1 MEPGTKLG
9 HYEIRAKIG
18 AGGMGE
24 VYLAVDTELDRTVAI
39 KILPAALAADAQRLQ
54 RFVQEAKAAS
64 ALNHPHIL
72 TIYEIGV
79 TGNSR
84 FIATEFIDGDTLRP
98 HIGAGMKLAEVLE
111 ITIQACGALAAAHA
125 AGIIHRDIKPENIM
139 VRRDGY
145 IKLLDFGLAK
155 LTEPK
160 GSTTDTEAPTKAM
173 VNTGA
178 GTVMGTANYMSPEQ
192 AKGTHIDERSDL
204 WSLGA
209 VLYEMVTGHV
219 PFAGET
225 PTETI
230 SLILQKEPAPLVRYA
245 NEVPDELERIAAKAL
260 TKDREA
266 RYQTAK
272 DMLID
277 LRNLKRK
284 LEVDA
289 EIDRTVPPELRAAV
303 STGGAPGGSST
314 ASGAVA
320 ATSVAS
326 TPHSALSAPSASSAE
341 YIAGEIRRH
350 KKGVALLAGFFV
362 VALIIAGVFYF
373 SRKKPALTEKDS
385 VLLADFVNTTGEQVF
400 DGTLK
405 QALAVQLG
413 QSPFLNIFPDDRV
426 NETLRFM
433 GKAPNERITK
443 DVAKEICARQGLKA
457 MIVGSIAG
465 LGSHYV
471 VTLEA
476 IDAQAGD
483 AIAREQAE
491 AENKEQVLKALGKA
505 ASQLREKLGESLGSI
520 KKYDAPIEQ
529 ATTSSLEALKAFT
542 QGNEQRNAGNQ
553 AESISFYKRAA
564 ELDPNF
570 AMAYARLGVAYSNQF
585 QTELGAQYSQ
595 KAYDLRD
602 RVSERERFYISEKYT
617 SYVSGDREE
626 AVRVLKAWAQSY
638 PNDYIPHNNLAAN
651 YSIFGQFEDALKEA
665 REAVRLSPNNTTAQG
680 NYVEGFVKLN
690 RFDEARQTLEQTLGQ
705 NPERGIYHFYNFQL
719 AFIRGDQDTM
729 KKDLDWWSKRPNE
742 NDPLDYQAGT
752 SGFYGQWQKAQD
764 FSHRSIEMMISQDRK
779 ENAAQ
784 AETNNSF
791 YEGIL
796 GRCSQAK
803 ERVARGLVLSR
814 DRITL
819 ASAAM
824 TLAYCNETG
833 QAQSFIDEL
842 LRRYPKD
849 TPTIGVLIPM
859 VRAAME
865 MNRGNAVQAIEV
877 IRPAERFELGNVAG
891 FWLTYLRGEIYLRQK
906 AGGDAAAAFQKIL
919 DHRGIEPIS
928 PLYPLAHL
936 GLARASVLSGDT
948 AKARKEY
955 QDFLALW
962 KDADPDLPILQQ
974 AKDEYAKLK

>member
-1 MEPGTKLG
+1 MKPGTKLG
-9 HYEIRAKIG
+9 HYEIRSKIG

-24 VYLAVDTELDRTVAI
+24 VYLAIDTELDRTVAI
-39 KILPAALAADAQRLQ
+39 KILPAVLAADGQRLQ

-111 ITIQACGALAAAHA
+111 VAIQACGALAAAHA
-125 AGIIHRDIKPENIM
+125 AGIVHRDIKPENIM

-145 IKLLDFGLAK
+145 IKVLDFGLAK

-192 AKGTHIDERSDL
+192 AKGTHVDERSDV

-245 NEVPDELERIAAKAL
+245 HEVPDELERIATKAL
-260 TKDREA
+260 TKDREE

-277 LRNLKRK
+277 LRHLKRK

-320 ATSVAS
+320 ATSVAG
-326 TPHSALSAPSASSAE
+326 TPQGASSAE
-341 YIAGEIRRH
+341 YIVSEIRRH
-350 KKGVALLAGFFV
+350 KKGAALIAALLIVGLAVGGF
-362 VALIIAGVFYF
+362 FYF
-373 SRKKPALTEKDS
+373 SRKKPALTEKDT
-385 VLLADFVNTTGEQVF
+385 VLLADFVNTTGELVF

-413 QSPFLNIFPDDRV
+413 QSPFLNIYPDERV

-443 DVAKEICARQGLKA
+443 DVAKEICTRQGLKA
-457 MIVGSIAG
+457 MIVGSIAS

-471 VTLEA
+471 VTIEA
-476 IDAQAGD
+476 ISAQAGD

-491 AENKEQVLKALGKA
+491 ADSKEQVLKALGKA

-520 KKYDAPIEQ
+520 KKFDAPIEQ

-542 QGNEQRNAGNQ
+542 QGNEQRIVGNQ
-553 AESISFYKRAA
+553 PEAIPFYKRAI

-570 AMAYARLGVAYSNQF
+570 AMAYARLAVMYNNQF
-585 QTELGAQYSQ
+585 QTELAAQYSQ

-602 RVSERERFYISEKYT
+602 RVSEREKFYISEKYA
-617 SYVSGDREE
+617 SYVTGDREE
-626 AVRVLKAWAQSY
+626 ATNVLKAWAQSY

-651 YSIFGQFEDALKEA
+651 YSLFGQFEDALKEA

-680 NYVEGFVKLN
+680 NYVEGFIKLN

-705 NPERGIYHFYNFQL
+705 NPERGVFHFYNYEL

-729 KKDLDWWSKRPNE
+729 KKDLDWWAKRPNE
-742 NDPLDYQAGT
+742 NDPLDYQGGT
-752 SGFYGQWQKAQD
+752 AGFYGQWQKAQD
-764 FSHRSIEMMISQDRK
+764 FFHRSIEMMISQDRK
-779 ENAAQ
+779 ENAGQ
-784 AETNNSF
+784 IETYISS
-791 YEGIL
+791 YEAVL
-796 GRCSQAK
+796 GRCQQAK
-803 ERVARGLVLSR
+803 ERVARGIALSR
-814 DRITL
+814 DRIGL
-819 ASAAM
+819 GSAAI
-824 TLAYCNETG
+824 TLAYCNELG
-833 QAQSFIDEL
+833 QAQSLLDEL
-842 LRRYPKD
+842 QKRFPKD
-849 TPTIGVLIPM
+849 TATVGVLVPM
-859 VRAAME
+859 TRAAIE
-865 MNRGNAVQAIEV
+865 MNRGNTTQAIE
-877 IRPAERFELGNVAG
+877 ILRPAGRFELGNVAG
-891 FWLTYLRGEIYLRQK
+891 FWLTYVRGEIYLRQK
-906 AGGDAAAAFQKIL
+906 AGNEAAADFQKIL
-919 DHRGIEPIS
+919 DHRGIEPTS

-962 KDADPDLPILQQ
+962 KDADADLPILQQ

>member
-1 MEPGTKLG
+1 MTIAAGTHLG
-9 HYEIRAKIG
+9 RYEIRSKIG
-18 AGGMGE
+18 EGGMGE
-24 VYLAVDTELDRTVAI
+24 VYLAQDMELGRTVAI
-39 KILPAALAADAQRLQ
+39 KILPPALASDQQRLQ
-54 RFVQEAKAAS
+54 RFIQEAKAAS

-111 ITIQACGALAAAHA
+111 IAIQACSALQAAHA

-145 IKLLDFGLAK
+145 IKVLDFGLAK

-160 GSTTDTEAPTKAM
+160 GSPTDTEAPTRAM

-192 AKGTHIDERSDL
+192 AKGTHVDERSDL

-209 VLYEMVTGHV
+209 LLYEMVTGHL

-245 NEVPDELERIAAKAL
+245 HEVPDELERIVTKAL
-260 TKDREA
+260 TKDREE
-266 RYQTAK
+266 RYQTAR

-277 LRNLKRK
+277 LRHLKRK

-303 STGGAPGGSST
+303 STGGVPGGSST

-320 ATSVAS
+320 ATSVAG
-326 TPHSALSAPSASSAE
+326 TPHGPSSAE
-341 YIAGEIRRH
+341 YIVTEIRRH
-350 KKGVALLAGFFV
+350 KKGA
-362 VALIIAGVFYF
+362 ALIAALFIVGLAVAAFVYF
-373 SRKKPALTEKDS
+373 SRKTPALTAKDT
-385 VLLADFVNTTGEQVF
+385 VLLADFVNTTGEPVF

-413 QSPFLNIFPDDRV
+413 QSPFLNIFPDERV

-433 GKAPNERITK
+433 GRSANERITK
-443 DVAKEICARQGLKA
+443 DVAKEICERQGLKA
-457 MIVGSIAG
+457 MIVGSIAS

-476 IDAQAGD
+476 INAHAGD
-483 AIAREQAE
+483 AIAREQSE

-505 ASQLREKLGESLGSI
+505 ASQLREKLGESLSSI
-520 KKYDAPIEQ
+520 KKFDAPIEQ
-529 ATTSSLEALKAFT
+529 ATTSSLEALKAFS
-542 QGNEQRNAGNQ
+542 QGNELVTVGNQ
-553 AESISFYKRAA
+553 LDAIPFYKRAI

-570 AMAYARLGVAYSNQF
+570 ALAYARLAVIYSNRF
-585 QTELGAQYSQ
+585 QTELAAQYSQ

-602 RVSERERFYISEKYT
+602 RASERERFYISEKYT
-617 SYVSGDREE
+617 SFVTGNREE
-626 AVRVLKAWAQSY
+626 ANSVLKAWAQNY
-638 PNDYIPHNNLAAN
+638 PNDSIPHNNLAVN
-651 YSIFGQFEDALKEA
+651 YTLVGQYEDALKES
-665 REAVRLSPNNTTAQG
+665 REAVRLSPNSATSLG
-680 NYVEGFVKLN
+680 NYAEGFMRLN
-690 RFDEARQTLEQTLGQ
+690 RFDEARQVLEQTLGQ
-705 NPERGIYHFYNFQL
+705 NPDRHIYHSYSFQL
-719 AFIRGDQDTM
+719 AFLRGDQDTM
-729 KKDLDWWSKRPNE
+729 KRDLDWWAKRPTKKFF
-742 NDPLDYQAGT
+742 DYQAGAAA
-752 SGFYGQWQKAQD
+752 FYGQWHKALD
-764 FSHRSIEMMISQDRK
+764 FNHRSIELMLSQDRK
-779 ENAAQ
+779 ENAGQ
-784 AETNNSF
+784 SETNNSF
-791 YEGIL
+791 IEAVL
-796 GRCSQAK
+796 GRCQQAK
-803 ERVARGLVLSR
+803 ESVTRGVLLSR
-814 DRITL
+814 DRIGL
-819 ASAAM
+819 ASGAV
-824 TLAYCNETG
+824 TLAYCNEPG
-833 QAQSFIDEL
+833 QAQPLLDEL
-842 LRRYPKD
+842 QKRFPKD
-849 TPTIGVLIPM
+849 TATNGVLIPM
-859 VRAAME
+859 IRAAME
-865 MNRGNAVQAIEV
+865 MNRGNTTQAIELL
-877 IRPAERFELGNVAG
+877 RPASRFELGAVAG
-891 FWLTYLRGEIYLRQK
+891 FGMTYLRGEIYLRQK
-906 AGGDAAAAFQKIL
+906 SGKEAAAEFQKIL
-919 DHRGIEPIS
+919 DHRGIESLS

-962 KDADPDLPILQQ
+962 KDADADLPVLQQ
-974 AKDEYAKLK
+974 AKDEYEKLK

>member
-1 MEPGTKLG
+1 MSSPLSSGTKLG
-9 HYEIRAKIG
+9 RYEIRSKIG

-24 VYLAVDTELDRTVAI
+24 VYLALDTELDRTVAI
-39 KILPAALAADAQRLQ
+39 KILPAGLAADAQRLQ
-54 RFVQEAKAAS
+54 RFIQEAKAAS

-111 ITIQACGALAAAHA
+111 IAIQACSALAAAHA

-145 IKLLDFGLAK
+145 IKVLDFGLAK

-192 AKGTHIDERSDL
+192 AKGTHVDERGDL

-230 SLILQKEPAPLVRYA
+230 SLILQKEPPPLVRYA
-245 NEVPDELERIAAKAL
+245 HQVPDELERIATKAL
-260 TKDREA
+260 TKDREE

-303 STGGAPGGSST
+303 STGGVPGGSST

-320 ATSVAS
+320 VTSVAG
-326 TPHSALSAPSASSAE
+326 TPHGASSAE
-341 YIAGEIRRH
+341 YIVTEIRRH
-350 KKGVALLAGFFV
+350 KKVA
-362 VALIIAGVFYF
+362 ALIAALFIVGTAVAAFVYS
-373 SRKKPALTEKDS
+373 SRKTPALTEKDT
-385 VLLADFVNTTGEQVF
+385 VLLADFVNTTGEPVF

-413 QSPFLNIFPDDRV
+413 QSPFLNIFPDERV

-433 GKAPNERITK
+433 GRAANERITK
-443 DVAKEICARQGLKA
+443 DVAKEICERQGIKA
-457 MIVGSIAG
+457 MIVGSIAS

-476 IDAQAGD
+476 INAQAGD
-483 AIAREQAE
+483 AIAREQSE

-505 ASQLREKLGESLGSI
+505 ASQLRERLGESLSSI
-520 KKYDAPIEQ
+520 KKFDAPIEQ
-529 ATTSSLEALKAFT
+529 ATTSSLEALKAFS
-542 QGNEQRNAGNQ
+542 QGNEQRVVGNQ
-553 AESISFYKRAA
+553 TEAIPFYKRAV

-570 AMAYARLGVAYSNQF
+570 ALAYARLAVSFSNQS
-585 QTELGAQYSQ
+585 QTELAAQYSQ

-617 SYVSGDREE
+617 SYVTGDRE
-626 AVRVLKAWAQSY
+626 AAITVLKAWAQNY
-638 PNDYIPHNNLAAN
+638 PNDYIPHNNLAVN
-651 YSIFGQFEDALKEA
+651 YSLIGQYEESLKES
-665 REAVRLSPNNTTAQG
+665 REAVRLSPNNTTALA
-680 NYVEGFVKLN
+680 NYVEGFMRLN
-690 RFDEARQTLEQTLGQ
+690 RFDEARQVLEQTLGQ
-705 NPERGIYHFYNFQL
+705 NPDRPFYHFYSFQL
-719 AFIRGDQDTM
+719 AFLRGDQDTM
-729 KKDLDWWSKRPNE
+729 KRDLDWWAKRPTE
-742 NDPLDYQAGT
+742 TDFFDYQAGT
-752 SGFYGQWQKAQD
+752 AAFYGQWRKALD
-764 FSHRSIEMMISQDRK
+764 FNHRSIEMMISQDRK
-779 ENAAQ
+779 ENAGQ
-784 AETNNSF
+784 NETYNSF
-791 YEGIL
+791 IEAVL
-796 GRCSQAK
+796 GRCQQAK
-803 ERVARGLVLSR
+803 EDVTRGVALSR
-814 DRITL
+814 DRIGL
-819 ASAAM
+819 AAAAV
-824 TLAYCNETG
+824 TLAYCNEPG
-833 QAQSFIDEL
+833 QAQTFLDEL
-842 LRRYPKD
+842 QKRFPND
-849 TPTIGVLIPM
+849 TPTIGVLVPM
-859 VRAAME
+859 IRAAME
-865 MNRGNAVQAIEV
+865 MNRGNTGQAIELL
-877 IRPAERFELGNVAG
+877 RPASRFELGNAAG
-891 FWLTYLRGEIYLRQK
+891 FWMTYLRGEIYLRQK
-906 AGGDAAAAFQKIL
+906 AGNEAAAAFQKIL
-919 DHRGIEPIS
+919 DHRGVEPTS

-936 GLARASVLSGDT
+936 GLARALVLSGDS
-948 AKARKEY
+948 ARARKEY
-955 QDFLALW
+955 QDFLAVW
-962 KDADPDLPILQQ
+962 KDADLDLPVLQQ
-974 AKDEYAKLK
+974 ARDEYEKLK

>member
-79 TGNSR
+79 VGKSR

-111 ITIQACGALAAAHA
+111 ITSQACGALAAAHA

-145 IKLLDFGLAK
+145 IKVLDFGLAK

-303 STGGAPGGSST
+303 STGGLPGGPST

-326 TPHSALSAPSASSAE
+326 TPHAASSAE

-350 KKGVALLAGFFV
+350 KKGVALIAGVLV
-362 VALIIAGVFYF
+362 VALIVAGVFYF
-373 SRKKPALTEKDS
+373 SRKKPALTEKDT
-385 VLLADFVNTTGEQVF
+385 VLLADFVNTTGEPVF

-413 QSPFLNIFPDDRV
+413 QSPFLNIFPDERV

-471 VTLEA
+471 ITIEA
-476 IDAQAGD
+476 INAQAGD

-520 KKYDAPIEQ
+520 KKFDAPIEQ
-529 ATTSSLEALKAFT
+529 ATTSSLEALKAYT
-542 QGNEQRNAGNQ
+542 QGNEQRIVGNQ
-553 AESISFYKRAA
+553 PESIPFYKRAI

-570 AMAYARLGVAYSNQF
+570 AMAYARLAVAYNNQF
-585 QTELGAQYSQ
+585 QTELAAQYSQ

-617 SYVSGDREE
+617 SYVTGDRDE
-626 AVRVLKAWAQSY
+626 AINVLKAWAQSY
-638 PNDYIPHNNLAAN
+638 PNDYIPHNNLAVN
-651 YSIFGQFEDALKEA
+651 YSLFGQFEDALKES
-665 REAVRLSPNNTTAQG
+665 REAVRLSPNNTTSLG
-680 NYVEGFVKLN
+680 NYVENFIKLN
-690 RFDEARQTLEQTLGQ
+690 RFDEARQVLEQTLGQ
-705 NPERGIYHFYNFQL
+705 NPERTIYHFYSSEL
-719 AFIRGDQDTM
+719 AFIRGDQDTI
-729 KKDLDWWSKRPNE
+729 KRDLDWLAKRPT
-742 NDPLDYQAGT
+742 DTDRLDFLAGT
-752 SGFYGQWQKAQD
+752 SAFYGEWRKAMD
-764 FSHRSIEMMISQDRK
+764 FSHRSIEMMISQNRK
-779 ENAAQ
+779 ENAGQ
-784 AETNNSF
+784 TETFNSF
-791 YEGIL
+791 FEGVL
-796 GRCSQAK
+796 GRCQLAR
-803 ERVARGLVLSR
+803 EGVTRGVALSR

-819 ASAAM
+819 GSAAM
-824 TLAYCNETG
+824 TLAYCNESG
-833 QAQSFIDEL
+833 QSQTFVDEL
-842 LRRYPKD
+842 QKRFPKD
-849 TPTIGVLIPM
+849 TANIGALIPM
-859 VRAAME
+859 VRATIE
-865 MNRGNAVQAIEV
+865 MNRGNTAGAIE
-877 IRPAERFELGNVAG
+877 ILQPASRFELGNAAG
-891 FWLTYLRGEIYLRQK
+891 IWLTYIRGEVYLRQK
-906 AGGDAAAAFQKIL
+906 TGSDAAAAFQKIL

-948 AKARKEY
+948 ARARKEY

-962 KDADPDLPILQQ
+962 KDADPDLPLLQQ

>member
-1 MEPGTKLG
+1 MKPGTKLA
-9 HYEIRAKIG
+9 HYEIRSKIG

-39 KILPAALAADAQRLQ
+39 KILPAALAADARRLQ

-98 HIGAGMKLAEVLE
+98 HIGAGLKLAEVLE
-111 ITIQACGALAAAHA
+111 IAIQACGGLAAAHA

-245 NEVPDELERIAAKAL
+245 HEVPDELERIATKAL
-260 TKDREA
+260 TKNREE

-277 LRNLKRK
+277 LRHLKRK

-303 STGGAPGGSST
+303 STGGVPGGAAT

-326 TPHSALSAPSASSAE
+326 TPHASSAE
-341 YIAGEIRRH
+341 YIVSEIRRH
-350 KKGVALLAGFFV
+350 RKGALLIGALLIAALAVGGF
-362 VALIIAGVFYF
+362 FYF
-373 SRKKPALTEKDS
+373 SGKKAALTEKDT
-385 VLLADFVNTTGEQVF
+385 VLLADFVNTTGEPVF

-413 QSPFLNIFPDDRV
+413 QSPFLNIFPDERV

-443 DVAKEICARQGLKA
+443 DVAKEICVRQGIKA

-471 VTLEA
+471 VTIEA
-476 IDAQAGD
+476 INAQAGD

-505 ASQLREKLGESLGSI
+505 TSQLREKLGESLSSI
-520 KKYDAPIEQ
+520 KKFDAPIEQ
-529 ATTSSLEALKAFT
+529 ATTSSLEALKAFS
-542 QGNEQRNAGNQ
+542 QGNEQRIAGNQ
-553 AESISFYKRAA
+553 TESIPFYKRAV

-570 AMAYARLGVAYSNQF
+570 ALAYARLAVAYNNQF
-585 QTELGAQYSQ
+585 QTEL
-595 KAYDLRD
+595 
-602 RVSERERFYISEKYT
+602 
-617 SYVSGDREE
+617 
-626 AVRVLKAWAQSY
+626 
-638 PNDYIPHNNLAAN
+638 
-651 YSIFGQFEDALKEA
+651 
-665 REAVRLSPNNTTAQG
+665 
-680 NYVEGFVKLN
+680 
-690 RFDEARQTLEQTLGQ
+690 
-705 NPERGIYHFYNFQL
+705 
-719 AFIRGDQDTM
+719 
-729 KKDLDWWSKRPNE
+729 
-742 NDPLDYQAGT
+742 
-752 SGFYGQWQKAQD
+752 
-764 FSHRSIEMMISQDRK
+764 
-779 ENAAQ
+779 
-784 AETNNSF
+784 
-791 YEGIL
+791 
-796 GRCSQAK
+796 
-803 ERVARGLVLSR
+803 
-814 DRITL
+814 
-819 ASAAM
+819 AS
-824 TLAYCNETG
+824 
-833 QAQSFIDEL
+833 
-842 LRRYPKD
+842 
-849 TPTIGVLIPM
+849 
-859 VRAAME
+859 
-865 MNRGNAVQAIEV
+865 
-877 IRPAERFELGNVAG
+877 
-891 FWLTYLRGEIYLRQK
+891 
-906 AGGDAAAAFQKIL
+906 
-919 DHRGIEPIS
+919 
-928 PLYPLAHL
+928 
-936 GLARASVLSGDT
+936 
-948 AKARKEY
+948 
-955 QDFLALW
+955 
-962 KDADPDLPILQQ
+962 
-974 AKDEYAKLK
+974 

>member
-1 MEPGTKLG
+1 
-9 HYEIRAKIG
+9 
-18 AGGMGE
+18 MGE
-24 VYLAVDTELDRTVAI
+24 VYLAIDTELDRTVAI
-39 KILPAALAADAQRLQ
+39 KILPADLASDTQRLQ

-72 TIYEIGV
+72 TIYEIG
-79 TGNSR
+79 TTESSR

-111 ITIQACGALAAAHA
+111 IAIQACSALAAAHA

-145 IKLLDFGLAK
+145 IKVLDFGLAK

-160 GSTTDTEAPTKAM
+160 GSTTDTEAPTRAM

-192 AKGTHIDERSDL
+192 AKGTHVDERSDL

-245 NEVPDELERIAAKAL
+245 HEVPDELERIATKAL
-260 TKDREA
+260 TKDREE

-277 LRNLKRK
+277 LRHLKRK

-303 STGGAPGGSST
+303 STGGVPGGAST
-314 ASGAVA
+314 ASGAA
-320 ATSVAS
+320 PATSVAS
-326 TPHSALSAPSASSAE
+326 TPHASSAE
-341 YIAGEIRRH
+341 YIVTEIRRH
-350 KKGVALLAGFFV
+350 KKGAAL
-362 VALIIAGVFYF
+362 IAGVVIVALVVAGFFYF
-373 SRKKPALTEKDS
+373 SRKKSALTEKDT
-385 VLLADFVNTTGEQVF
+385 VLLADFVNTTGEPVF

-413 QSPFLNIFPDDRV
+413 QSPFLNIFPDERV

-443 DVAKEICARQGLKA
+443 DVAKEICARQGIKA
-457 MIVGSIAG
+457 MIIGSIAG

-476 IDAQAGD
+476 INAQAGD

-491 AENKEQVLKALGKA
+491 ADNKEQVLKALGKA

-520 KKYDAPIEQ
+520 KKFDAPIEQ
-529 ATTSSLEALKAFT
+529 ATTSSLEALKAFS
-542 QGNEQRNAGNQ
+542 QGNEQRLIGNEP
-553 AESISFYKRAA
+553 ESIPFYKRAV

-570 AMAYARLGVAYSNQF
+570 ALAYARLAVAYNNQF
-585 QTELGAQYSQ
+585 QTELAAQYSQ

-602 RVSERERFYISEKYT
+602 RVSERERFYISEKYN
-617 SYVSGDREE
+617 SYVTGDREQ
-626 AVRVLKAWAQSY
+626 AINVLKAWAQSY
-638 PNDYIPHNNLAAN
+638 PNDYIPHNNLAVN
-651 YSIFGQFEDALKEA
+651 YGLFGQYEDGLKES
-665 REAVRLSPNNTTAQG
+665 REAVRLSPNSTTSLG
-680 NYVEGFVKLN
+680 NYVEEFIRLN
-690 RFDEARQTLEQTLGQ
+690 RFDEARQVLEQTLGQ
-705 NPERGIYHFYNFQL
+705 NPDRPVYRYYSFQL
-719 AFIRGDQDTM
+719 AFILGDQDTM
-729 KKDLDWWSKRPNE
+729 KRDLDWWAKRPTE
-742 NDPLDYQAGT
+742 TDPLDYQAGT
-752 SGFYGQWQKAQD
+752 SAFYGQWHKALD
-764 FSHRSIEMMISQDRK
+764 FSQRSIEMMISQDRK
-779 ENAAQ
+779 ENAGQ
-784 AETNNSF
+784 NETFNSF
-791 YEGIL
+791 FEAVL
-796 GRCSQAK
+796 GRCQQAK
-803 ERVARGLVLSR
+803 EGVARGVALSR
-814 DRITL
+814 DRIGL
-819 ASAAM
+819 GAAAM
-824 TLAYCNETG
+824 TLAYCNELG
-833 QAQSFIDEL
+833 QAQSFADEL
-842 LRRYPKD
+842 QKRFPKD
-849 TPTIGVLIPM
+849 TATIGVVIPM
-859 VRAAME
+859 LRATME
-865 MNRGNAVQAIEV
+865 MNRGNTAQAIE
-877 IRPAERFELGNVAG
+877 ILRPASRFELGNVAG
-891 FWLTYLRGEIYLRQK
+891 FWMTYIRGEIYLRQK
-906 AGGDAAAAFQKIL
+906 AGSDAAVAFQKIL
-919 DHRGIEPIS
+919 DHRGIEPMS

-948 AKARKEY
+948 NRARKEY
-955 QDFLALW
+955 QDFLAVW
-962 KDADPDLPILQQ
+962 KDADADLPVLQQ
-974 AKDEYAKLK
+974 ARDEYLKLK

>member
-1 MEPGTKLG
+1 MSLSNGTKLG
-9 HYEIRAKIG
+9 HYEIRSKIG

-39 KILPAALAADAQRLQ
+39 KILPADLASDTQRLQ

-72 TIYEIGV
+72 TIYEIG
-79 TGNSR
+79 TTENSR

-111 ITIQACGALAAAHA
+111 IAIQACSALSAAHA
-125 AGIIHRDIKPENIM
+125 AGIIHRDVKPENIM

-145 IKLLDFGLAK
+145 IKVLDFGLAK

-160 GSTTDTEAPTKAM
+160 GSTTDTEAPTRAM

-192 AKGTHIDERSDL
+192 AKGTHVDVRTDL

-245 NEVPDELERIAAKAL
+245 HEVPAELERIATKAL
-260 TKDREA
+260 TKDREE

-277 LRNLKRK
+277 LRRLKRK

-303 STGGAPGGSST
+303 STGGVPGASST
-314 ASGAVA
+314 ASGPQA
-320 ATSVAS
+320 ATSMAS
-326 TPHSALSAPSASSAE
+326 TPQASSAE
-341 YIAGEIRRH
+341 YIVSEIRRH
-350 KKGVALLAGFFV
+350 KKGVAAIAAVFV
-362 VALIIAGVFYF
+362 VALVVAGYFYF
-373 SRKKPALTEKDS
+373 SRKQPGLTEKDT
-385 VLLADFVNTTGEQVF
+385 VLLADFVNTTGEPVF

-405 QALAVQLG
+405 QALGVQLG
-413 QSPFLNIFPDDRV
+413 QSPFLNIFPDERV

-433 GKAPNERITK
+433 GRPPNERITK
-443 DVAKEICARQGLKA
+443 DVAKEICARQGIKA
-457 MIVGSIAG
+457 MILGSIAG

-471 VTLEA
+471 VTIEA
-476 IDAQAGD
+476 INAQGGE

-505 ASQLREKLGESLGSI
+505 ASQLREKLGESLSSI
-520 KKYDAPIEQ
+520 KKFDAPIEQ

-542 QGNEQRNAGNQ
+542 QGNEQRIVGNQ
-553 AESISFYKRAA
+553 PEAVPFYKRAI

-570 AMAYARLGVAYSNQF
+570 AMAYARLAVIYNNQF
-585 QTELGAQYSQ
+585 QTELAQQYSQ

-602 RVSERERFYISEKYT
+602 RVSEREKFYIEEKYA
-617 SYVSGDREE
+617 SYVTGDREE
-626 AVRVLKAWAQSY
+626 AVKVLKAWAQSY
-638 PNDYIPHNNLAAN
+638 PNDYIPHNNLAVN
-651 YSIFGQFEDALKEA
+651 YSLFGQYEDSLKES
-665 REAVRLSPNNTTAQG
+665 REAVRLSPQNTTALS
-680 NYVEGFVKLN
+680 NHVENFIKLN
-690 RFDEARQTLEQTLGQ
+690 RFDEARQVLEQTLGQ
-705 NPERGIYHFYNFQL
+705 NPDRQVYRVYSFQL
-719 AFIRGDQDTM
+719 AFLRGDQETM
-729 KKDLDWWSKRPNE
+729 KRDLDWWAKRPTQT
-742 NDPLDYQAGT
+742 DFFDYQAGT
-752 SGFYGQWQKAQD
+752 AGFYGQWQKALD
-764 FSHRSIEMMISQDRK
+764 LNRRSIAMMISQDRK
-779 ENAAQ
+779 ENAGQ
-784 AETNNSF
+784 LETYISF
-791 YEGIL
+791 LEAVF
-796 GRCSQAK
+796 GRCQQAR
-803 ERVARGLVLSR
+803 ESVTRGLALSR
-814 DRITL
+814 DRIGL
-819 ASAAM
+819 GAAAM
-824 TLAYCNETG
+824 TLALCNELG
-833 QAQSFIDEL
+833 QAQSLIDDL
-842 LRRYPKD
+842 QKRYPKD
-849 TPTIGVLIPM
+849 TATIAVLVPM
-859 VRAAME
+859 IRATME
-865 MNRGNAVQAIEV
+865 MNRGNGAQALEILQ
-877 IRPAERFELGNVAG
+877 PAGRFELGIIAG
-891 FWLTYLRGEIYLRQK
+891 IWMTYVRGEIYLRQK
-906 AGGDAAAAFQKIL
+906 AGNEAAAAFQKIL
-919 DHRGIEPIS
+919 DHRGIEPAS

-948 AKARKEY
+948 NRARKEY

-962 KDADPDLPILQQ
+962 KDADADLPVMQQ